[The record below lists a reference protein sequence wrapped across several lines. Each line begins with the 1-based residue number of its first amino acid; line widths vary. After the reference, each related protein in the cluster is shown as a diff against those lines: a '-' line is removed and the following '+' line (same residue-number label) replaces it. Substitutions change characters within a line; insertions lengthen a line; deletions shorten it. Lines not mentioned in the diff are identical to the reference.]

1 VVVELVELRNISFL
15 LQFDLASLLEGGRAN
30 AG

>member
-1 VVVELVELRNISFL
+1 MAVELVELRIISFL
-15 LQFDLASLLEGGRAN
+15 LQFDLASLLEEGRAN